1 MRELV
6 VENQEILVIPQNF
19 KFANRGKVTSVR
31 AGDFTLELDFEPDNI
46 LKNTYCEF
54 YTQTP
59 HGKLYF
65 DSYAKEINGKTLI
78 IASPAKHKFLQRRQY
93 TRIKFINE
101 LEMFL
106 EGCGYKISTLDI
118 SAGGMKFKT
127 DDKIDIEGS
136 FDITIPL
143 AGDKTVSCKFQPIR
157 IEKRNEGGFTVSG
170 QFVYNSE
177 YDKMM
182 LTQFCAKRSV
192 EIKNK

>member
-6 VENQEILVIPQNF
+6 VENQEILMIPQDF
-19 KFANRGKVTSVR
+19 KFANKGIVTEVR
-31 AGDFTLELDFEPDNI
+31 AGDFTLELSYEPDGI

-54 YTQTP
+54 YTQTS

-78 IASPAKHKFLQRRQY
+78 VASPAKHKFLQRRQY
-93 TRIKFINE
+93 TRIKYINE
-101 LEMFL
+101 LEMSMD
-106 EGCGYKISTLDI
+106 GQVYKISTLDI

-127 DDKIDIEGS
+127 DENINIEGS
-136 FDITIPL
+136 YDISVPIFN
-143 AGDKTVSCKFQPIR
+143 GKFVDCKFQPIR
-157 IEKRNEGGFTVSG
+157 IEKRSEGGYTLSG
-170 QFVYNSE
+170 QFVYKSGH
-177 YDKMM
+177 DKMI